1 MAVKIAVGLVAVILM
16 GTYLLALAFK
26 MNEADLSIVVAIGL
40 LMMLIDLW
48 QSLRSK
54 DE

>member
-1 MAVKIAVGLVAVILM
+1 MGIKIAVALVAVGLVC
-16 GTYLLALAFK
+16 TYLLALAFK
-26 MNEADLSIVVAIGL
+26 LKEVDLTIVIIVGL
-40 LMMLIDLW
+40 LLMFIDLW